1 MGGTGK
7 EEEDHVIAL
16 TTSTFK
22 DHTSKGRILVEFYA
36 PWCGHCK
43 AIEPEYKK
51 AASTLKKKKL
61 KTKLGK
67 VDATVEASLASEFGV
82 QGYPTLMYFVDG
94 EKFEYDGG
102 RTEDTIVSWLEGK
115 EVDPVKKCTTKE
127 VEKLIERA
135 AAGEASAPEYVIEA
149 VAVRK
154 SGKHVALKK
163 AMQAIAGELKT
174 SSNSVVQACL
184 VYAPKGS
191 DAKTFPATLKLHRP
205 RRILQ
210 EGVAEFPA
218 GKAWSADGVK
228 SWLNKEITSGVGIY
242 SPLVFGGTFFKGKF
256 VIAAA
261 GAGSDELPD
270 RKGWAELLRD
280 VAKALPK
287 KEASGGSF
295 TLWDGKE
302 YPRNDLGGQSGT
314 TMAPVLL
321 LLSQDGDRY
330 AWKFPK
336 DADSKTAPKG
346 SVKDIAKWISA
357 VLAGSDKIK
366 PDYKSQPVPEK
377 GQEDDIDGVRVLVGY
392 NFEEVVNDPK
402 TDVFVEFYAPWCGHC
417 KKLAPEWSKLAAR
430 IKKMNKK
437 NVVIAKFDGTANDCA
452 VKPEGF
458 PTLKLFPAVKNSIKK
473 AIDYSSGDRT
483 EGVLFDFLSENA
495 VNLEGVEESMKDKAG
510 KKKGYSMV
518 ERELEKKKATA
529 KGKKEEL

>member
-1 MGGTGK
+1 M
-7 EEEDHVIAL
+7 
-16 TTSTFK
+16 
-22 DHTSKGRILVEFYA
+22 
-36 PWCGHCK
+36 
-43 AIEPEYKK
+43 
-51 AASTLKKKKL
+51 
-61 KTKLGK
+61 
-67 VDATVEASLASEFGV
+67 
-82 QGYPTLMYFVDG
+82 
-94 EKFEYDGG
+94 
-102 RTEDTIVSWLEGK
+102 
-115 EVDPVKKCTTKE
+115 
-127 VEKLIERA
+127 
-135 AAGEASAPEYVIEA
+135 
-149 VAVRK
+149 
-154 SGKHVALKK
+154 
-163 AMQAIAGELKT
+163 
-174 SSNSVVQACL
+174 
-184 VYAPKGS
+184 
-191 DAKTFPATLKLHRP
+191 
-205 RRILQ
+205 
-210 EGVAEFPA
+210 
-218 GKAWSADGVK
+218 
-228 SWLNKEITSGVGIY
+228 
-242 SPLVFGGTFFKGKF
+242 
-256 VIAAA
+256 
-261 GAGSDELPD
+261 
-270 RKGWAELLRD
+270 
-280 VAKALPK
+280 
-287 KEASGGSF
+287 
-295 TLWDGKE
+295 WDGKE

-346 SVKDIAKWISA
+346 SVKEIAKWISA

-430 IKKMNKK
+430 IKKMKKK